1 MNFDISKSKLYTQIM
16 SACAG
21 FFSLG
26 ADATEA
32 DIHEAVEGKETLA
45 AQLEAARTE
54 AVAAQAEQLTT
65 ITSQLA
71 TMQTELTALRTDV
84 DAKDA
89 RIAELQ
95 VEATAHTK
103 AVETAAIQHKKE
115 ISVLAGQLSA
125 LKAGTVLEQEE
136 GDEGH
141 EAGKEKPNASR
152 EIIISSE
159 SLKTLVAARRN

>member
-1 MNFDISKSKLYTQIM
+1 MFDISKSKLYTQIM
-16 SACAG
+16 SACAS

-45 AQLEAARTE
+45 AQLEAARTA
-54 AVAAQAEQLTT
+54 AVSAQAEQLST
-65 ITSQLA
+65 ITGQLA
-71 TMQTELTALRTDV
+71 TMQTELAALRADME
-84 DAKDA
+84 AKDA

-103 AVETAAIQHKKE
+103 AVEAAAAQHKTE
-115 ISVLAGQLSA
+115 INVLAGQLSA
-125 LKAGTVLEQEE
+125 LKAGKALEQEE

-141 EAGKEKPNASR
+141 EAGKEKPDASKQVV
-152 EIIISSE
+152 ITSSTKNVAGVGISP
-159 SLKTLVAARRN
+159 

>member
-1 MNFDISKSKLYTQIM
+1 MNFDISKLTLIGPIYK
-16 SACAG
+16 ACAE

-65 ITSQLA
+65 ITAQLA
-71 TMQTELTALRTDV
+71 TMQTELATLRTDMET
-84 DAKDA
+84 KDT
-89 RIAELQ
+89 RIAQLQ
-95 VEATAHTK
+95 VEATAHA
-103 AVETAAIQHKKE
+103 AVVEAAAIQHKKE

-141 EAGKEKPNASR
+141 EAGKEKPNASKQ
-152 EIIISSE
+152 IVMTSD
-159 SLKTLVAARRN
+159 SLKNLVAARRN